1 MIDANTYILHIETST
16 KVSSIAISK
25 GSEIIGFLD
34 LKEGMNHTALL
45 APAIDQLMKTNS
57 LQNKQLAAISISS
70 GPGSYTGLRV
80 GSSTAK
86 AMAYSLGIPILSVPT
101 LLALANAAFEK
112 YPDAQLVMPMLDAR
126 RNEVY
131 TAIYNPDLLE
141 YIPVSSLILEKK
153 ILSEL
158 ITPEKL
164 IVICGDGA
172 AKVGNEIGGD
182 RTRIDPTILTSAA
195 HLVGPALRMYRKHQY
210 SDAMHFVPF
219 YLKPPNIT
227 QPRIVW

>member
-1 MIDANTYILHIETST
+1 MIDANTYMLHIETST

-25 GSEIIGFLD
+25 GNELIGFLD

-45 APAIDQLMKTNS
+45 VPAIDQLMKTNS
-57 LQNKQLAAISISS
+57 LQNSQLAAISVSS

-86 AMAYSLGIPILSVPT
+86 AMAYTLRIPILSVPT
-101 LLALANAAFEK
+101 LLSLANAAFSK
-112 YPDAQLVMPMLDAR
+112 HSDAQLVMPMLDAR

-131 TAIYNPDLLE
+131 TAIYNPGLQE
-141 YIPVSSLILEKK
+141 IVPVSSLVLEKK

-158 ITPEKL
+158 IAPDKQ

-172 AKVGNEIGGD
+172 AKVGKEITGE
-182 RTRIDPTILTSAA
+182 RTLIDQSILTSAA
-195 HLVGPALRMYRKHQY
+195 HLVGPAIRMFMAHQF

>member
-25 GSEIIGFLD
+25 GSEVIGYLD

-45 APAIDQLMKTNS
+45 APAIEQLLKTNS
-57 LQNKQLAAISISS
+57 LKNSQLSAISVSS

-80 GSSTAK
+80 GSSSAK
-86 AMAYSLGIPILSVPT
+86 AMAYTLRIPILSVPT
-101 LLALANAAFEK
+101 LLSLANAAFEK
-112 YPDAQLVMPMLDAR
+112 YPDALQVMPMLDAR

-131 TAIYNPDLLE
+131 TAIYNPDLQEIL
-141 YIPVSSLILEKK
+141 PASSLILEKK
-153 ILSEL
+153 ILSDL
-158 ITPEKL
+158 IAPEKQT
-164 IVICGDGA
+164 VICGDGA
-172 AKVGNEIGGD
+172 AKVSKENAGEG
-182 RTRIDPTILTSAA
+182 TRIDPSIQTSAA
-195 HLVGPALRMYRKHQY
+195 HLVGPALKMYRDHQY

-227 QPRIVW
+227 EPRNIS

>member
-16 KVSSIAISK
+16 KVSSVAISK

-45 APAIDQLMKTNS
+45 VPAIDQLMKTN
-57 LQNKQLAAISISS
+57 LLLYNQLAAISVSS

-101 LLALANAAFEK
+101 LLALANAAFGK
-112 YPDAQLVMPMLDAR
+112 HPDTQLVMPMLDAR

-131 TAIYNPDLLE
+131 TAIYNPDLQE
-141 YIPVSSLILEKK
+141 IVPVSSLILEKK
-153 ILSEL
+153 LLSEL
-158 ITPEKL
+158 ITTEKK

-172 AKVGNEIGGD
+172 AKVAKDIAGD
-182 RTRIDPTILTSAA
+182 RIHIDPSILTSAA
-195 HLVGPALRMYRKHQY
+195 HLISPALRMYRDHHY

-227 QPRIVW
+227 PPRIVW

>member
-25 GSEIIGFLD
+25 GSELIGYLD

-45 APAIDQLMKTNS
+45 APAIEQLLKTNS
-57 LQNKQLAAISISS
+57 LKNSQLSAISVSS

-80 GSSTAK
+80 GSSSAK
-86 AMAYSLGIPILSVPT
+86 AMAYTLRIPILSVPT
-101 LLALANAAFEK
+101 LLSLANSAFEK
-112 YPDAQLVMPMLDAR
+112 YPHALQVMPMLGAR

-131 TAIYNPDLLE
+131 TAIYNPDLQEIL
-141 YIPVSSLILEKK
+141 PASSLILEKK
-153 ILSEL
+153 ILSDL
-158 ITPEKL
+158 IVPEKQT
-164 IVICGDGA
+164 VICGDGA
-172 AKVGNEIGGD
+172 AKVSKENAGEG
-182 RTRIDPTILTSAA
+182 TRIDPSIQTRAA
-195 HLVGPALRMYRKHQY
+195 HLVGPALKMYRDHQY

-227 QPRIVW
+227 EPRNIS